1 MRLFIIA
8 AIVCFVIALLGEL
21 GVFTGVA
28 ALTWVTG
35 GLLAWAIDAAVGGYV
50 LPIGARRPPSA

>member
-21 GVFTGVA
+21 GAFSGVA
-28 ALTWVTG
+28 ALTWITG
-35 GLLAWAIDAAVGGYV
+35 GLLAWAVDAALGGWALAV
-50 LPIGARRPPSA
+50 PARRAP